1 MKYALITGASSGI
14 GLELAKVFGYNGYT
28 LIINGSDAKRL
39 EDARD
44 FLERVTLAEVHPIVI
59 DLTEKGAARTLYE
72 KTCEITENVDIL
84 INNAGF
90 GLIGASDET
99 DMDREEQMLM
109 LSVINTTL
117 ITRLF
122 YSDMK
127 KKGTGIILNVAST
140 GAFQPGPYTA
150 SYYASKSYL
159 LNYSKAVHEE
169 AKEHG
174 VQISVLCPGSTST
187 GFFEKA
193 GSKKPLFAMNP
204 EKVAKTAYRQVLEG
218 KEIIIPGIVNR
229 AMIKFP
235 EKLKVKAIKKVKK

>member
-59 DLTEKGAARTLYE
+59 DLTEKGAARTLHE

-90 GLIGASDET
+90 GLIGASDKT

-122 YSDMK
+122 YADMK
-127 KKGTGIILNVAST
+127 KKGAGIVWHLKDYPKSSA
-140 GAFQPGPYTA
+140 PY
-150 SYYASKSYL
+150 SKS
-159 LNYSKAVHEE
+159 
-169 AKEHG
+169 
-174 VQISVLCPGSTST
+174 
-187 GFFEKA
+187 
-193 GSKKPLFAMNP
+193 
-204 EKVAKTAYRQVLEG
+204 
-218 KEIIIPGIVNR
+218 
-229 AMIKFP
+229 
-235 EKLKVKAIKKVKK
+235 